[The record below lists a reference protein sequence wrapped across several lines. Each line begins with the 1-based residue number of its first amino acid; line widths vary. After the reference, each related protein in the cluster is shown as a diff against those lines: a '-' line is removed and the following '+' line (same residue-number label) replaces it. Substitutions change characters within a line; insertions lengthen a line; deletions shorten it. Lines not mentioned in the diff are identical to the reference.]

1 MAGLSSTA
9 VTALTREALR
19 NQMKTSMMGR
29 RAGMDNNDYE
39 VGEQNT
45 RLPVE
50 VITST
55 VQSSFAPNG
64 FTVLACTVASS
75 AVYTMQN
82 PIVGIYK
89 QITQITT
96 STGTATNGQAN
107 IQLGANANIIT
118 SAGSSF
124 NQCVLAGIGHT
135 LSLVCV
141 STAGGANGGPVW
153 LSASVASP
161 GISFSTY

>member
-1 MAGLSSTA
+1 MAGLTSTA
-9 VTALTREALR
+9 VVALTREGLR

-29 RAGMDNNDYE
+29 RAGMDNADYE
-39 VGEQNT
+39 VGEQDT

-55 VQSSFAPNG
+55 VQSSLAPNG
-64 FTVLACTVASS
+64 FSVMACTVATS
-75 AVYTMQN
+75 AVYTLN
-82 PIVGIYK
+82 APVVGIYK

-96 STGTATNGQAN
+96 STGTATNGQHN
-107 IQLGANANIIT
+107 LQFGANANIVT

-124 NQCVLAGIGHT
+124 NMASLSGIGHT

-141 STAGGANGGPVW
+141 STAGGSNNGPVW
-153 LSASVASP
+153 LSATVASP
-161 GISFSTY
+161 GIAFSTF